1 MIGLDQILKVR
12 KNGVTPEAINVWVGE
27 DSDPH
32 YEGVWHKYSDTQK
45 YPAVLIEPKD
55 NLDSFDFRGM
65 FGLVVFIR
73 GDNSNRMLK
82 VFEKINK
89 CKPERVFIFNCG
101 KVDIEILDSKGL
113 LSGILDT

>member
-1 MIGLDQILKVR
+1 MIGLDQILEVR
-12 KNGVTPEAINVWVGE
+12 KNGVTPEAINVWVGK

-82 VFEKINK
+82 VFEKILK
-89 CKPERVFIFNCG
+89 F
-101 KVDIEILDSKGL
+101 
-113 LSGILDT
+113 